1 MENPTL
7 RQRLLRLRYW
17 LIPADSRR
25 EQFYHTLRLT
35 WQVAGTAGKG
45 KFVQHFPAWKRIFID
60 SQPAAPTPR
69 QGKRAYAHWI
79 RRHEPGKS
87 ELELQR
93 SNQAGFQYRPLISIL
108 ITVDNPDTAALSD
121 TFRSVQAQTYPAWEL
136 CLVMGRD
143 QSTRV
148 KQTLDRFST
157 DDPRI
162 QVTQL
167 SQNACTGDNW
177 NQALENAHGEYVLL
191 LQPGDRLSPA
201 ALYAV
206 VKQLDQDAGADVVY
220 FDQDRLGSDGRRHSP
235 WFKPSALSPDLLLS
249 TNYLGHAAMQRS
261 LLHEVGAF
269 DPAMAGTEAWDLAL
283 RLVETTGHIR
293 HIPEVLVHQRQ
304 EMVTS
309 ETHSS
314 AGQLAAQ
321 KQAIEAHLTRLG
333 YPQARVDR
341 SAQKLVHVHWPVS
354 RKKISIIIPTK
365 DKLQLLQACL
375 ESIFEQTS
383 YPDYEIVLVDT
394 GSQEPAT
401 QEYYRELE
409 VRPNLR
415 LLTVPGPFNYHR
427 VCNLGA
433 RQAAGEVLVFLNN
446 DTQALDP
453 TWLEELVGWAERPE
467 AGIVGAQL
475 IRPDGTLQHAGLV
488 IGLGGHGSHV
498 FDGGP
503 EHQDGPF
510 GSSDWYRDYQAVTGA
525 CLAVR
530 REVFEELGGFDEAY
544 QVGYGDIDLC
554 LRAVDA
560 GYQVIYNPFARLLH
574 HEGATRGLAQPP
586 GDVLRASVRM
596 HPRIQAGDPYF
607 SPNLS
612 RHSRLPAIA
621 QPGETP
627 ASASVASILRILR
640 AYDLIGNHDLEA
652 VDPQRWQVQ
661 LPLPVS
667 KSDPQTR
674 LLVITHEL
682 SRSGAPI
689 VLWKLCRSLAGQGYQ
704 VTVLSPSDGPLQAAY
719 QSDGITVHIIPS
731 LLSDARMVLP
741 YLQGQDLVLANT
753 ILSYR
758 TVHAAKAANIP
769 VLFWVHESELGQ
781 QLCRRSPAAAAAIR
795 QAEQVIFPSNATAAL
810 YREFASANPFTTIH
824 IGIEAAQPNQK
835 RSVGS
840 SAPAGLAADKFNL
853 VVVGSV
859 EPRKG
864 QDILLQALELLPAE
878 VFARV
883 ECFLIGR
890 ILMKQNKKYCQRLVK
905 KANRLG
911 NVHLLGEM
919 PPEQVK
925 QYLSAAD
932 VFILPSRDEA
942 LPQSILEAMAYG
954 KAIIASN
961 VGGISEILQDEV
973 NGLLVEKEYPASLAD
988 AIHRLYLDENT
999 RYNLGGAARRTFQN
1013 SLTFD
1018 RFMAQFQTLIQDV
1031 LETVQ

>member
-7 RQRLLRLRYW
+7 RHRLLRLRYW
-17 LIPADSRR
+17 LIPKDSRR
-25 EQFYHTLRLT
+25 ERIYHTLRLT
-35 WQVAGTAGKG
+35 WQVAGLAGRKQ
-45 KFVQHFPAWKRIFID
+45 FIQHFPAWKRTFLN
-60 SQPAAPTPR
+60 SQPAGPNPSR
-69 QGKRAYAHWI
+69 PNQAYRRWI
-79 RRHEPGKS
+79 RQHEPGRTA
-87 ELELQR
+87 LAGQR
-93 SNQAGFQYRPLISIL
+93 LNQATWQYRPLISIL
-108 ITVDNPDTAALSD
+108 ITVDHPEPEALHH
-121 TFRSVQAQTYPAWEL
+121 TLRSVQVQTYPVWQL
-136 CLVMGRD
+136 CLLVGYDRIPAG
-143 QSTRV
+143 
-148 KQTLDRFST
+148 KQALNRFIKG
-157 DDPRI
+157 DPRI
-162 QVTQL
+162 QV
-167 SQNACTGDNW
+167 SQSAGSPTTWPPAHDM
-177 NQALENAHGEYVLL
+177 AHGEYLL
-191 LQPGDRLSPA
+191 LLHSGDRLSPA
-201 ALYAV
+201 SLYAAV
-206 VKQLDQDAGADVVY
+206 EQLNRDPHTDIIY
-220 FDQDRLGSDGRRHSP
+220 FDQDRITPTGRRHSP
-235 WFKPSALSPDLLLS
+235 WFKPTAPSPDLLLS
-249 TNYLGHAAMQRS
+249 ANYLGSPLIRRS
-261 LLHEVGAF
+261 FLPTVDTSGL
-269 DPAMAGTEAWDLAL
+269 AGDDARAWDLAL
-283 RLVETTGHIR
+283 RLVEKTTQLR
-293 HIPEVLVHQRQ
+293 HIPAVLLHHPADLPPAVIA
-304 EMVTS
+304 
-309 ETHSS
+309 S
-314 AGQLAAQ
+314 AAKQSPGAA
-321 KQAIEAHLTRLG
+321 ALPAHFIHAHLTRLG
-333 YPQARVDR
+333 YPPANVDI
-341 SAQKLVHVHWPVS
+341 SEQQQVHVHWPVAGI
-354 RKKISIIIPTK
+354 KVSIIIPTR
-365 DKLQLLQACL
+365 DNLPFLQACL
-375 ESIFEQTS
+375 ESIFSQTS
-383 YPDYEIVLVDT
+383 RPDYEIILVDT
-394 GSQEPAT
+394 GSREPAT
-401 QEYYRELE
+401 QAYYQDLAA
-409 VRPNLR
+409 RPNLR
-415 LLTVPGPFNYHR
+415 LISDTRPFNFHR

-433 RQAAGEVLVFLNN
+433 AHATGDILVFLNN

-467 AGIVGAQL
+467 VGIVGAQL

-503 EHQDGPF
+503 EHQQGPF
-510 GSSDWYRDYQAVTGA
+510 GSSDWYRNYQAVTGA

-530 REVFEELGGFDEAY
+530 RQVFEELGGFDEAY

-560 GYQVIYNPFARLLH
+560 GYRVIYNPFARLLH
-574 HEGATRGLAQPP
+574 HEGATRGLTQPP

-596 HPRIQAGDPYF
+596 YPRIQAGDPYF

-621 QPGETP
+621 QPYETP
-627 ASASVASILRILR
+627 ASEMILRILR

-661 LPLPVS
+661 LPLPAS
-667 KSDPQTR
+667 KTAPQTR

-689 VLWKLCRSLAGQGYQ
+689 VLWKVCRSLAGQGHQ

-741 YLQGQDLVLANT
+741 YLQDQELVLANT

-781 QLCRRSPAAAAAIR
+781 QLCRRSPAAAAAIH
-795 QAEQVIFPSNATAAL
+795 QAERVIFPSHATAAL
-810 YREFASANPFTTIH
+810 YRAFAGTNPFTTIH
-824 IGIEAAQPNQK
+824 IGIEAAQPSPQ
-835 RSVGS
+835 GS
-840 SAPAGLAADKFNL
+840 SAPAGLSADKFNI

-864 QDILLQALELLPAE
+864 QDVLLQALELLPTE
-878 VFARV
+878 IFARV
-883 ECFLIGR
+883 ECFLVGR

-911 NVHLLGEM
+911 NVHLLGET

-942 LPQSILEAMAYG
+942 LPQSILEAMADG
-954 KAIIASN
+954 KAIIASH
-961 VGGISEILQDEV
+961 VGGISEILQDGV
-973 NGLLVEKEYPASLAD
+973 NGILVEKDCPAGLAD
-988 AIHRLYLDENT
+988 AIHRLYSDENT
-999 RYNLGGAARRTFQN
+999 RYNLGEAARRTFQN

-1018 RFMAQFQTLIQDV
+1018 RFIAQFQTLIQDV

>member
-1 MENPTL
+1 MESLTL

-25 EQFYHTLRLT
+25 EQFYHSLRLT
-35 WQVAGTAGKG
+35 WQVAGTVGKG
-45 KFVQHFPAWKRIFID
+45 KFIQHFPAWKRIFID
-60 SQPAAPTPR
+60 SQPATAIPR
-69 QGKRAYAHWI
+69 QGKRAYARWI

-87 ELELQR
+87 ELDMQR

-108 ITVDNPDTAALSD
+108 TTVDSPDPAALSD
-121 TFRSVQAQTYPAWEL
+121 TLRSVQAQTYPAWEL
-136 CLVMGRD
+136 CLVMDRD
-143 QSTRV
+143 QSIEI
-148 KQTLDRFST
+148 KQTLDRFSGN
-157 DDPRI
+157 DPRI
-162 QVTQL
+162 QVTQ
-167 SQNACTGDNW
+167 NAGTGDGW
-177 NQALENAHGEYVLL
+177 NRALENAHGEYVLL
-191 LQPGDRLSPA
+191 LQQGDGISPA

-206 VKQLDQDAGADVVY
+206 VKQLDQDVGADIVY
-220 FDQDRLGSDGRRHSP
+220 FDQDRMARPWRRNGLRHSP

-249 TNYLGHAAMQRS
+249 TNYLGHAAMRRS
-261 LLHEVGAF
+261 LLQDAGAF
-269 DPAMAGTEAWDLAL
+269 DPAMQGAQDWDLAL
-283 RLVETTGHIR
+283 RLVEKTNRIRGRIR
-293 HIPEVLVHQRQ
+293 HIPEVLYHQRQ

-309 ETHSS
+309 QAHAPAS
-314 AGQLAAQ
+314 QLAAQ

-333 YPQARVDR
+333 YPQARVEL
-341 SAQKLVHVHWPVS
+341 SAQKLVHLHWPVS
-354 RKKISIIIPTK
+354 GKKVSIIIPTK
-365 DKLQLLQACL
+365 DKRQLLQACL

-394 GSQEPAT
+394 GSQESAT
-401 QEYYRELE
+401 QEYYRGLE
-409 VRPNLR
+409 ARSNLR
-415 LLTVPGPFNYHR
+415 LLSDPGPFNYHR

-433 RQAAGEVLVFLNN
+433 RKAAGDLLVFLNN
-446 DTQALDP
+446 DTQALEP

-467 AGIVGAQL
+467 VGIVGAQL

-503 EHQDGPF
+503 EHQQGPF

-530 REVFEELGGFDEAY
+530 RQVFEQLGGFDEAY

-560 GYQVIYNPFARLLH
+560 GYRVIYNPFARLLH
-574 HEGATRGLAQPP
+574 HEGATRGLTQPP

-596 HPRIQAGDPYF
+596 YPRIQAGDPYF

-627 ASASVASILRILR
+627 ASEMILRILR

-661 LPLPVS
+661 LPQPAS
-667 KSDPQTR
+667 TTAPQTR

-689 VLWKLCRSLAGQGYQ
+689 VLWKLCRSLAGLGYQ

-719 QSDGITVHIIPS
+719 QSDGLTVHIIPS

-781 QLCRRSPAAAAAIR
+781 QLCRRSPAAAAAIH
-795 QAEQVIFPSNATAAL
+795 QAERVIFPSHATAAL
-810 YREFASANPFTTIH
+810 YRAFAGANPFTTIH
-824 IGIEAAQPNQK
+824 IGIEAAHPSPQ
-835 RSVGS
+835 GS
-840 SAPAGLAADKFNL
+840 SAPAGLSADKFNI

-864 QDILLQALELLPAE
+864 QDVLLQALELLPAE
-878 VFARV
+878 IFAQV
-883 ECFLIGR
+883 ECFLVGR

-911 NVHLLGEM
+911 NVHLLGET
-919 PPEQVK
+919 PPELVK

-973 NGLLVEKEYPASLAD
+973 NGLLVEKEHPASLAD

-999 RYNLGGAARRTFQN
+999 RYNLGGAAKRTFQN

-1018 RFMAQFQTLIQDV
+1018 RFMTQFQTLIQDV